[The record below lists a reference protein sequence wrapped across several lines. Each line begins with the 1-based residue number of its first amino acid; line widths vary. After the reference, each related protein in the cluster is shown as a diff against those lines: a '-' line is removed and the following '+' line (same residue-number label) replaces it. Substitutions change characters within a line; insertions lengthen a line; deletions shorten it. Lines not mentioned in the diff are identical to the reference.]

1 MVPCFNIHKLPEV
14 IRQYPKV
21 ENQLYEIDNF
31 NHFDACSLVPGVFF
45 CPLLAIYCCCVASF
59 YFLSELSVQNAVHI
73 ELCTILIFIGCMKNE
88 YVVKK
93 ESFFRNYGDLLP
105 ENYKAWY
112 KFIEPDT
119 TLSGFTDKVLYYT
132 HYKTGLIRKLTRFL
146 RQITKVLYELWLKC
160 PLTCCG
166 FWCVPIFC
174 SRLLNLS
181 KA

>member
-1 MVPCFNIHKLPEV
+1 
-14 IRQYPKV
+14 
-21 ENQLYEIDNF
+21 
-31 NHFDACSLVPGVFF
+31 
-45 CPLLAIYCCCVASF
+45 
-59 YFLSELSVQNAVHI
+59 
-73 ELCTILIFIGCMKNE
+73 MKNE

-146 RQITKVLYELWLKC
+146 RQITKVLYEPRFGQKAQTENKKRLHNNNISPIEDKRKLPELKNKRQN
-160 PLTCCG
+160 G
-166 FWCVPIFC
+166 
-174 SRLLNLS
+174 
-181 KA
+181 